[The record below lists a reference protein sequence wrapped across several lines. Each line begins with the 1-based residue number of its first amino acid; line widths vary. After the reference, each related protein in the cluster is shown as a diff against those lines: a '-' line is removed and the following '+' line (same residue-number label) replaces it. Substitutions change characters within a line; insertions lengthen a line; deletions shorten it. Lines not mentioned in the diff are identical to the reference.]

1 MEWES
6 ERQTFTLPWGLV
18 GHVCSLP
25 SSAEAPRGSAAAFVA
40 LLDLRVA
47 PGHFSLASRPCP
59 QPPPRLGE
67 STCSVLCGSP

>member
-6 ERQTFTLPWGLV
+6 EPQTFTLPW

-25 SSAEAPRGSAAAFVA
+25 SSAEAPRGSSAAFVS

-47 PGHFSLASRPCP
+47 LGTSHWHPGPAPSLHPDLVRVRG
-59 QPPPRLGE
+59 Q
-67 STCSVLCGSP
+67 CGGR